1 MKRRIPAAWSR
12 VAALSVGVVLGAALA
27 AASPPANAQD
37 KSKTLRIVAHA
48 DVKILDPSFTT
59 AYITR
64 NFGYMVYDMLFGL
77 DAKGEPQPQMVDKYS
92 SANDGKEW
100 RFSLRPGLK
109 FSDGTPVKAG
119 DAVASIQRWASRDS
133 VGRAMTAAGAEWKVV
148 DDASFSLTLKE
159 PFGLVLHALAKPSG
173 FPLVVMPERLAKMP
187 TTSPLNEVLGSG
199 PFVFKRDEWVPGNK
213 VVFLRNPEYVARS
226 EPASGL
232 AGSKKPVFDRVEW
245 LYLPDANSAIAA
257 LRNGEVDFVEQVPP
271 DYIAPLRGDP
281 NVVIGASGSYQG
293 FMVMNHLHPPFDN
306 QKVRQ
311 ALLQAVSQARFVA
324 GMGYPEDMR
333 VDYCPTYF
341 ICGSPNE
348 TDAGSEP
355 YRKADVAK
363 AKKLLAESG
372 YKGEKV
378 VLLVPTDVTYLNAE
392 ALVAAQTLR
401 SVGFNVDMNNMDWAS
416 IGARRAKKD
425 APEAGGWSMYLTVA
439 GEFDV
444 DSPITNAYLSAA
456 CGNTLPGWPCD
467 KELDE
472 LRTAWLRESDP
483 AKRRQALD
491 AFQRRAYEAVPY
503 INVGQYSAAFAAR
516 KDLKGIDRMGRGL
529 LTVWMLSK

>member
-12 VAALSVGVVLGAALA
+12 LAALSAGVALGAVLA
-27 AASPPANAQD
+27 AASPSVAAQD
-37 KSKTLRIVAHA
+37 KTLRIVAHA

-77 DAKGEPQPQMVDKYS
+77 DAKGEPQPQMVDKYTS
-92 SANDGKEW
+92 SKDGKEW
-100 RFSLRPGLK
+100 SFTLRQGLK
-109 FSDGTPVKAG
+109 FSDGSQVKAA
-119 DAVASIQRWASRDS
+119 DAVASIQRWSSRDS
-133 VGRAMTAAGAEWKVV
+133 VGRAMTAAGAEWKAV
-148 DDASFSLTLKE
+148 DDNSFSLTLKE

-173 FPLVVMPERLAKMP
+173 FPLVVMPERLAKLP
-187 TTSPLNEVLGSG
+187 TTAPLKEVLGSG
-199 PFVFKRDEWVPGNK
+199 PFLFKREEWVPGNK
-213 VVFLRNPEYVARS
+213 VVFTRNPDYVARS

-232 AGSKKPVFDRVEW
+232 AGSKKPHFDRVEW

-257 LRNGEVDFVEQVPP
+257 LRNGEVDFVEQVAP
-271 DYIAPLRGDP
+271 DYIAPLRSDP
-281 NVVIGASGSYQG
+281 NVVIGASGAYQG
-293 FMVMNHLHPPFDN
+293 FLVMNHLHAPFDN
-306 QKVRQ
+306 PKVRQ
-311 ALLQAVSQARFVA
+311 ALLHAVSQQRFVA

-333 VDYCPTYF
+333 VDYCPTWF

-348 TDAGSEP
+348 TDAGAEP

-378 VLLVPTDVTYLNAE
+378 VLLVPTDITYLNAE

-401 SVGFNVDMNNMDWAS
+401 SVGFNVDMQNMDWAS

-425 APEAGGWSMYLTVA
+425 APEAGGWSVYVTVA

-444 DSPITNAYLSAA
+444 DSPITNANRSAA
-456 CGNTLPGWPCD
+456 GGNPLPGWPCD
-467 KELDE
+467 KALAE
-472 LRTAWLRESDP
+472 LRTAWLRATDP
-483 AKRRQALD
+483 AKRREALD
-491 AFQRRAYEAVPY
+491 AFQKRAYEAVPY

-516 KDLKGIDRMGRGL
+516 KELKGVDRMGRGL
-529 LTVWMLSK
+529 PTVWMLSR